1 METKLR
7 KILTDNGMIET
18 EQPFCQTRV
27 RRCLTF
33 IPLWGYNYEWK
44 FNKPSLLKVMYHI
57 YSSVIILIIPI
68 VVFLRWYLNIA

>member
-1 METKLR
+1 MEHENL
-7 KILTDNGMIET
+7 NT
-18 EQPFCQTRV
+18 EDTANSIKPVV

-57 YSSVIILIIPI
+57 YSSVTILSIPI
-68 VVFLRWYLNIA
+68 VIFLRWYLNIA

>member
-1 METKLR
+1 
-7 KILTDNGMIET
+7 MIDRIT

-57 YSSVIILIIPI
+57 YSSVIILSIPI